1 MLLSVGQRQRFGTQ
15 FSESGMRPLDPSG
28 FNDRMRLQF
37 GLPRLADLKAREQEV
52 LKRSFG
58 GG

>member
-1 MLLSVGQRQRFGTQ
+1 
-15 FSESGMRPLDPSG
+15 LDPLG